1 MMPVKDALINKCMV
15 AMPLWRREQI
25 AESPIMRFAEA
36 YLMMADIKYRP
47 GAPGDG
53 MGHVSLSPDE
63 YKDQD
68 RLQSEAVQ
76 YAVKF
81 YQEDNRQE
89 FHTGCTNYTTCGA
102 MVFIIEAAR
111 QLCTGDDGNQCAA
124 RLLSMA
130 ITEIECAGIK
140 SAKQ

>member
-1 MMPVKDALINKCMV
+1 MMTVKDALINKCMV

-68 RLQSEAVQ
+68 RLQM
-76 YAVKF
+76 K
-81 YQEDNRQE
+81 
-89 FHTGCTNYTTCGA
+89 
-102 MVFIIEAAR
+102 
-111 QLCTGDDGNQCAA
+111 
-124 RLLSMA
+124 LSNMP
-130 ITEIECAGIK
+130 
-140 SAKQ
+140 